1 MAALLTITGIMFTL
15 SVTFL
20 VPSGLT
26 ILALPLLVLL
36 LITVL
41 LISEYHGINVVSQPA
56 STANVI
62 QSTPNNNHSYLLL
75 EYAEAT
81 WRNSQMHSYLV
92 DVYRATRR
100 TFLGALIYATIAAV
114 MVSFMAPKYESRLIA
129 KIRTDARLVRLLTG
143 PRGVPGNSGVKG
155 DRGAQGPMGPKGG
168 CRSRGTTRTTWS
180 CSFANLCKATIP

>member
-1 MAALLTITGIMFTL
+1 MFTL

-62 QSTPNNNHSYLLL
+62 QSTPNNNHYYLLL

-81 WRNSQMHSYLV
+81 WRNSQMHSYGSEGGMPVQRDHKDHLV
-92 DVYRATRR
+92 LQLRQ
-100 TFLGALIYATIAAV
+100 
-114 MVSFMAPKYESRLIA
+114 
-129 KIRTDARLVRLLTG
+129 LVQSHH
-143 PRGVPGNSGVKG
+143 PVIE
-155 DRGAQGPMGPKGG
+155 DD
-168 CRSRGTTRTTWS
+168 
-180 CSFANLCKATIP
+180 

>member
-62 QSTPNNNHSYLLL
+62 QSTQ
-75 EYAEAT
+75 AT
-81 WRNSQMHSYLV
+81 WRNSQMHSYGSEGGMPVQRDHKDHLV
-92 DVYRATRR
+92 LQLRQ
-100 TFLGALIYATIAAV
+100 
-114 MVSFMAPKYESRLIA
+114 
-129 KIRTDARLVRLLTG
+129 LVQSHH
-143 PRGVPGNSGVKG
+143 PVIE
-155 DRGAQGPMGPKGG
+155 DD
-168 CRSRGTTRTTWS
+168 
-180 CSFANLCKATIP
+180 